1 MFQLNEKDGS
11 RYLDRVAS
19 FSSRFFI
26 KNLNFHF
33 LLSSLLQSNTS
44 WRVKKVK
51 NDGSLTDDPSSDKLQ
66 PSFVSSKWAER
77 EREKERVRGMK
88 GDKKILIE
96 AKSGK
101 VCWRQRGGEG
111 GARVLYRPRYARTSA
126 AATN

>member
-1 MFQLNEKDGS
+1 MIRHRINCSQ
-11 RYLDRVAS
+11 
-19 FSSRFFI
+19 
-26 KNLNFHF
+26 
-33 LLSSLLQSNTS
+33 
-44 WRVKKVK
+44 
-51 NDGSLTDDPSSDKLQ
+51 
-66 PSFVSSKWAER
+66 VSSHRNGQR